1 MQADPGSPVYFI
13 LHIPKTAGETIE
25 FHLED
30 HCGPGFVW
38 RPAAPSRWA
47 ETVLGRR
54 YDLGKLPE
62 LSRVRVVVGQ
72 HIGRSLERYFPNRE
86 IRRAVL
92 LRDPVGLQVSFY
104 NYMNMRS
111 LAEGGGTYS
120 FGLHLRALQR
130 NLVAYLLLW
139 QWCEIPWPL
148 MAVMTE
154 KRKYEVLNE
163 TLSAFWFVGPY
174 TECDQLIAA
183 IAPDLGVPPVA
194 WRRNTAEE
202 WQKLADW
209 QPVKAAELSAA
220 ARRAI
225 LSNSPLDQA
234 LWESWSRAGFDTAS
248 ARPLRFDPS
257 WECSFSLHSV
267 ARPAFVC
274 ARDFLQDWLPRLTKT
289 ACRASTTRRSRA
301 MLAALDDDPE
311 NPRLWRTVLLYCR
324 STGRTL
330 CVPDRLLGSVDDVV
344 DPDFCITKGE
354 VLLRCGRCGIAKRFL
369 RRAAILGK
377 SRRQAKELTLR
388 AASQDSDFQALIT
401 KADRARDLESWHAAE
416 RHYRAAIALY
426 PGHFGYMVQYAH
438 CLKEQGKFV
447 AAEIYYRSARALG
460 APLSDVYEHLVF
472 VAARQGYLAACDA
485 TQGASWAT
493 GSAAFLDGPPTKAD
507 VDLAYLLLSEQQSVD
522 ENQVLQLLRTQG
534 TVRGMLF
541 CLAENSYREEATP
554 AATRVGSELVDAN
567 SASAANAV
575 QSSHAVTGQ
584 FGSDR

>member
-1 MQADPGSPVYFI
+1 LQADPGSSVYFI
-13 LHIPKTAGETIE
+13 LHVPKTAGETIE

-54 YDLGKLPE
+54 YELGKLPD

-72 HIGRSLERYFPNRE
+72 HIGRSLERFFPDRE

-111 LAEGGGTYS
+111 LAESGGTYS

-130 NLVAYLLLW
+130 NLVAYFLLW

-163 TLSAFWFVGPY
+163 TLSAFWFVGSY
-174 TECDQLIAA
+174 SECDRLIAS
-183 IAPDLGVPPVA
+183 IAPDLGVPSVA

-202 WQKLADW
+202 WQKLVDW
-209 QPVKAAELSAA
+209 QPVKAAELSPA

-225 LSNSPLDQA
+225 LANSSLDQA
-234 LWESWSRAGFDTAS
+234 LWESWSGAGFDTAS
-248 ARPLRFDPS
+248 VRPLRFDPS
-257 WECSFSLHSV
+257 WECLFSLHSV

-274 ARDFLQDWLPRLTKT
+274 IRDFLQDWLPRLTRAAFRTNT
-289 ACRASTTRRSRA
+289 ARRSRA
-301 MLAALDDDPE
+301 LLAALDDDPA
-311 NPRLWRTVLLYCR
+311 NPDLWRTVLLHCR
-324 STGRTL
+324 RTGRTL
-330 CVPDRLLGSVDDVV
+330 SIPDRLVGSVDDLV

-354 VLLRCGRCGIAKRFL
+354 VLLRCGRCDVAKRFL
-369 RRAAILGK
+369 RRAPILGK

-401 KADRARDLESWHAAE
+401 KADRARDLESWRAAE
-416 RHYRAAIALY
+416 GHYRAAIALY
-426 PGHFGYMVQYAH
+426 PCHFGYMVQYAH
-438 CLKEQGKFV
+438 CLKERGKFA

-460 APLSDVYEHLVF
+460 APSSDVYEHF
-472 VAARQGYLAACDA
+472 AFAAARQGYPAASDPVC
-485 TQGASWAT
+485 GASWK
-493 GSAAFLDGPPTKAD
+493 SDSEAFLDGPPTKAD
-507 VDLAYLLLSEQQSVD
+507 VDLAYLVLTDGKSID
-522 ENQVLQLLRTQG
+522 ENQILQLLRTQG
-534 TVRGMLF
+534 TVRDMLF
-541 CLAENSYREEATP
+541 CILEKEGGEEATT
-554 AATRVGSELVDAN
+554 ATALGA
-567 SASAANAV
+567 
-575 QSSHAVTGQ
+575 Q
-584 FGSDR
+584 